1 MLVIV
6 GSKNPIKIKAVKN
19 VLKPF
24 FGKKLKVKG
33 IKVDL
38 DLPNQPIGIE
48 ETIKGAI
55 KRAKFALDFE
65 KNVDYGIGIE
75 AGLIK
80 VPYTISGYMDQQI
93 TAILDKNL
101 CLTLGA
107 SSMFELPK
115 TIIEKIVKK
124 GVEMEK
130 AIEELTGIKNIGEKQ
145 GAIGYFSYGK
155 INRLKLTE
163 QSILMA
169 FIPRMNKHA
178 YGLKGLNLKNFD
190 FISFDAKNFLKT

>member
-38 DLPNQPIGIE
+38 NLPNQPIGIE

-169 FIPRMNKHA
+169 FIPRMNKYA
-178 YGLKGLNLKNFD
+178 YGLKGLSLKEF
-190 FISFDAKNFLKT
+190 

>member
-6 GSKNPIKIKAVKN
+6 GSDNPIKIKAVKN
-19 VLKPF
+19 VLGSL

-33 IKVDL
+33 VKVNL
-38 DLPNQPIGIE
+38 RLSKQPIGL
-48 ETIKGAI
+48 TGTLKGAI
-55 KRAKFALDFE
+55 RRAEFAIGFE
-65 KNVDYGIGIE
+65 KNADYGIGIE

-93 TAILDKNL
+93 AAILDRDS
-101 CLTLGA
+101 CLTIGA

-115 TIIEKIVKK
+115 SIVERILKEDF
-124 GVEMEK
+124 EMEK
-130 AIEELTGIKNIGEKQ
+130 VIEDLTGIKSIGEKQ

-163 QSILMA
+163 QAVTMA
-169 FIPRMNKHA
+169 FVPRMNKQT
-178 YGLKGLNLKNFD
+178 YGLNVLTSTGWKSPLRKLG
-190 FISFDAKNFLKT
+190 

>member
-6 GSKNPIKIKAVKN
+6 GSENPVKIKAVKN
-19 VLKPF
+19 VLKSF
-24 FGKKLKVKG
+24 FGRKLRVKG
-33 IKVDL
+33 VKVDL
-38 DLPNQPIGIE
+38 NLPKQPIGLE

-93 TAILDKNL
+93 TAILDRSL
-101 CLTLGA
+101 CLTIGA

-115 TIIEKIVKK
+115 SIIENIIKK
-124 GVEMEK
+124 NSEMEEV
-130 AIEELTGIKNIGEKQ
+130 IEEFFGIKNIGKKQ

-163 QSILMA
+163 QSVIMA
-169 FIPRMNKHA
+169 LIPRMNKRV
-178 YGLKGLNLKNFD
+178 YGLSSLKSID
-190 FISFDAKNFLKT
+190 FISFDAKKS

>member
-6 GSKNPIKIKAVKN
+6 GSENPVKIKAVKN
-19 VLKPF
+19 VLKSF
-24 FGKKLKVKG
+24 FGRKLRVKG
-33 IKVDL
+33 VKVDL
-38 DLPNQPIGIE
+38 NLPKQPIGLE

-93 TAILDKNL
+93 TAILDRSL
-101 CLTLGA
+101 CLTIGA

-115 TIIEKIVKK
+115 SIIENIIKK
-124 GVEMEK
+124 NSEMEEV
-130 AIEELTGIKNIGEKQ
+130 IEEFFGVKNIGKKQ

-163 QSILMA
+163 QSVIMA
-169 FIPRMNKHA
+169 LIPRMNKRV
-178 YGLKGLNLKNFD
+178 YGLSSLKSID
-190 FISFDAKNFLKT
+190 FISFDAKKS

>member
-6 GSKNPIKIKAVKN
+6 GSKNPVKIKAVKN
-19 VLKPF
+19 VLRSF
-24 FGKKLKVKG
+24 FGRKLRVKG
-33 IKVDL
+33 VKVDL
-38 DLPNQPIGIE
+38 NLPKQPIGLE

-80 VPYTISGYMDQQI
+80 VPYTTSGYMDQQI
-93 TAILDKNL
+93 TAILDRNL
-101 CLTLGA
+101 YLTIGA

-115 TIIEKIVKK
+115 SIVESIIKK
-124 GVEMEK
+124 NSEMEEV
-130 AIEELTGIKNIGEKQ
+130 IEEFFGIKDIGKKQ

-163 QSILMA
+163 QSVIMA
-169 FIPRMNKHA
+169 LIPRMNKRI
-178 YGLKGLNLKNFD
+178 YGLSSLKGID
-190 FISFDAKNFLKT
+190 FINFDAKKS